1 MKKIL
6 SLICAV
12 ALVSGASAQV
22 KQAKAEVGTPAYQV
36 EQASMPA
43 VAKPGSEE
51 ELIAV
56 EALARATGT
65 DGKFMCG
72 YSCTGLPQNAL
83 GQADWS
89 RIGSIPAVWFTMGS
103 GWANCKYGSG
113 EFGYSLDFTE
123 RSYYI
128 WTLDRPYNEYGI
140 VGAYVLVGR
149 AKTTVDSVNAKRMP
163 LRFKLYSA
171 PTMQVTEQEAFED
184 LTSKNSYQRKTVAY
198 LPQDPDQYLC
208 LSDTVGVPVMEPEQG
223 QSGNFGSD
231 WFGARFPTP
240 GIAGKHP
247 CISIV
252 FPRTGDGE
260 DSLWN
265 ATLFEVSN
273 ESGNPMYSTSKFP
286 PMYAVYDFKYQS
298 VWGYESEEDKN
309 KRDFWRDRV
318 DHEGADEVYFIP
330 NQAAQPNTRY
340 AVVPMRS
347 WNWTDANG
355 SPTDRQD
362 GEIAM
367 QLILA
372 EGVTMERG
380 AAYDKYVE
388 VKINPAIDYTVIAAT
403 DRIKNVEIYNL
414 SGKLVKTQACNS
426 NVETISL
433 SGLNSGMYIA
443 KVTTEAGVANKKI
456 MVR

>member
-6 SLICAV
+6 SLICVV

-22 KQAKAEVGTPAYQV
+22 KQAKADVGTPAYQV

-43 VAKPGSEE
+43 VAKPGDNEDQ
-51 ELIAV
+51 IAV
-56 EALARATGT
+56 EALARATGS
-65 DGKFMCG
+65 DGRFMCG
-72 YSCTGLPQNAL
+72 YSCTNLPKNAL
-83 GQADWS
+83 GEPDWN
-89 RIGSIPAVWFTMGS
+89 RIGSIPTVWFTMGS

-140 VGAYVLVGR
+140 VGAVALLGR
-149 AKTTVDSVNAKRMP
+149 AKTTVDTVNAKRMP

-171 PTMQVTEQEAFED
+171 PMMQVTKQQAFED
-184 LTSKNSYQRKTVAY
+184 LTSNKSYTTKVTAY
-198 LPQDPDQYLC
+198 FPEDPDQYISLT
-208 LSDTVGVPVMEPEQG
+208 DTVGVPVLEPE
-223 QSGNFGSD
+223 SASAKFGSD
-231 WFGARFPTP
+231 WFGARFPKP
-240 GIAGKHP
+240 AIAGEHP

-273 ESGNPMYSTSKFP
+273 ESGNPVYSTSKFP

-298 VWGYESEEDKN
+298 LWGASSEEDPKV
-309 KRDFWRDRV
+309 RDYWRDRI
-318 DHEGADEVYFIP
+318 DHVYSDEMYFIP
-330 NQAAQPNTRY
+330 DQKAQPNTRY

-347 WNWTDANG
+347 WNWTDDAEN
-355 SPTDRQD
+355 PTDRQD

-367 QLILA
+367 YILLA
-372 EGVTMERG
+372 EGVTIERG

-388 VKINPAIDYTVIAAT
+388 VKLNPAVTYTVIQST

-414 SGKLVKTQACNS
+414 SGKLVKTQVCNS

-443 KVTTEAGVANKKI
+443 KVTTEAGIANKKI